1 MKKTL
6 LILSLSV
13 FTCSAFAQAP
23 EQEQEKKQEKKVEEK
38 KDATTF
44 TYVEPAAKI
53 SKFHNQS
60 ELEKMGKLELTN
72 LYIERVRVLSEIL
85 PYIALNKNP
94 AGANLADL
102 GIPETKPNVDD
113 LEKEVKNTTSYVAGI
128 DHTLKDVIPYADK
141 NNIIWSILFMEDTV
155 NKIDNASK
163 GSN

>member
-1 MKKTL
+1 MMKKTL

-13 FTCSAFAQAP
+13 LACSVYAQ
-23 EQEQEKKQEKKVEEK
+23 EEETKTVETNKE
-38 KDATTF
+38 ATTY
-44 TYVEPAAKI
+44 TYVEPSAKI
-53 SKFHNQS
+53 EKFHNQS

-94 AGANLADL
+94 AGANLKDL

-128 DHTLKDVIPYADK
+128 DHTLTDVIPYADK
-141 NNIIWSILFMEDTV
+141 NNIIWSILFMEDTI
-155 NKIDNASK
+155 NKINKAST